1 MAHEV
6 QSELESRIYELIVRT
21 AGPYKV
27 GTTEWSTIAAACPG
41 SSEADIM
48 QAIRTLVAN
57 GVIHKTWGGWLPGK
71 RLTY

>member
-1 MAHEV
+1 MTDRV
-6 QSELESRIYELIVRT
+6 QSDMESRIYSLIVRT
-21 AGPYKV
+21 AGPDKV
-27 GTTEWSTIAAACPG
+27 GPTAWSTIAAACTG

-71 RLTY
+71 SLTY